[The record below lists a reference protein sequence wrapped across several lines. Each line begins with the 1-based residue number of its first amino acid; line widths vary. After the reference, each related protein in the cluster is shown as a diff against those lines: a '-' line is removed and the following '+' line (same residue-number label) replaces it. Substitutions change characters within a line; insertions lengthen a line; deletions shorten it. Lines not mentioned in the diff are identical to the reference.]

1 MTQTSQLSVQ
11 RTTAMSL
18 IHDQAAMGNIDQF
31 ASYMAAG
38 DLMTPKQFK
47 NKPADCFMVTMQA
60 MQWGMNPL
68 SVATQVYPV
77 NGNLAYGSQLIIA
90 IILQSGMVEARPHYQ
105 CVGDWDSKGRLIG
118 DKFENEKGLGV
129 KVGFKF
135 KGDSN
140 VTYGETIFLAD
151 QTIRNSPLWKTAT
164 YQQLCYLGAKHW
176 SRLYMPGATMGLYS
190 ESEAQTDSQI
200 QERDVTPTMDASHVD
215 VDFNTAESMAE
226 HKEVLKEIIT
236 SEEIKPESTS
246 EATVEAQSLEKE
258 IKNENTVI
266 EGELVDSEITEEA
279 ALDVEG
285 IPLNLEIHTG
295 TKLKDGT
302 WRLNKKGK
310 ELLAQT
316 MKEEAEFL
324 EAKQKQ
330 AEKKQPAKTSGFKK
344 KPEPQ
349 PEPESLER
357 YVIAIHKEAQSVIG
371 EDPLLVQELNEKER
385 EVLVNNEWF
394 PIEDEDNTYLVFC
407 DEDGNFNEDDIE
419 DSPFPNK

>member
-1 MTQTSQLSVQ
+1 
-11 RTTAMSL
+11 
-18 IHDQAAMGNIDQF
+18 
-31 ASYMAAG
+31 
-38 DLMTPKQFK
+38 
-47 NKPADCFMVTMQA
+47 
-60 MQWGMNPL
+60 
-68 SVATQVYPV
+68 
-77 NGNLAYGSQLIIA
+77 
-90 IILQSGMVEARPHYQ
+90 
-105 CVGDWDSKGRLIG
+105 
-118 DKFENEKGLGV
+118 
-129 KVGFKF
+129 
-135 KGDSN
+135 
-140 VTYGETIFLAD
+140 
-151 QTIRNSPLWKTAT
+151 
-164 YQQLCYLGAKHW
+164 
-176 SRLYMPGATMGLYS
+176 MPGATMGLYS

-200 QERDVTPTMDASHVD
+200 QERDVTPTMDASH

-330 AEKKQPAKTSGFKK
+330 AEKKTTS
-344 KPEPQ
+344 
-349 PEPESLER
+349 
-357 YVIAIHKEAQSVIG
+357 
-371 EDPLLVQELNEKER
+371 
-385 EVLVNNEWF
+385 
-394 PIEDEDNTYLVFC
+394 
-407 DEDGNFNEDDIE
+407 
-419 DSPFPNK
+419 